1 VKHPLQIDGT
11 HSRTP
16 PQSDKNQVARTF
28 HDVARSGCPR
38 QIFPSATKRRIL
50 PGISAAPVGVGLR
63 HPSPP
68 PPDEHASTATY
79 PAGQSTN
86 CPYEGWRTIVTAEAD
101 GVASCANEPCGS
113 TCATIAT
120 TTAAAA
126 ARSGAGARR
135 ALSAG
140 ARISAMQ
147 TAWMLAGPVSAVLR
161 VGHCGSA
168 KEWRGCGCIV

>member
-16 PQSDKNQVARTF
+16 PRSDKNQVARTF
-28 HDVARSGCPR
+28 HDVARSRCLR
-38 QIFPSATKRRIL
+38 QIFIIL

-86 CPYEGWRTIVTAEAD
+86 CPYKGWSTIVTPEAD
-101 GVASCANEPCGS
+101 GVASCANEPRGS

-120 TTAAAA
+120 TTTAAA
-126 ARSGAGARR
+126 ARSGAGADARR
-135 ALSAG
+135 TLSAG
-140 ARISAMQ
+140 ALISAMQ
-147 TAWMLAGPVSAVLR
+147 TASMLAGAVSAVLR

-168 KEWRGCGCIV
+168 KEWSGRGCKV